1 MLRQSGIT
9 FPFKNNAIHTS
20 VSMLILRIGVMVYN
34 ATFEKISAIL
44 WQSALLVEETKVP
57 GENHHAAC
65 QKSLT
70 NFTT

>member
-1 MLRQSGIT
+1 
-9 FPFKNNAIHTS
+9 
-20 VSMLILRIGVMVYN
+20 MLILRIGVMVYN